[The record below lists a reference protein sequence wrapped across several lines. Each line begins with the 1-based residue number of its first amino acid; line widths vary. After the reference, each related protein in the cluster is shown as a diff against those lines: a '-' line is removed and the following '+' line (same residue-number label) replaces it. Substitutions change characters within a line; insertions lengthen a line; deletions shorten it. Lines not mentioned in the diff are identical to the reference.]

1 MREKV
6 YKHGPWVYRYM
17 CRSCGH
23 TVTHPQHQHPCTCC
37 GGDFGH
43 KTSMR
48 KIWLEPV
55 SESESDH
62 EPKSV
67 PKTRFEKFL
76 AILGIEPP
84 SPTPRQKSKTKQA
97 KWRWQF
103 HSEVEDDSGV
113 IRHEEFFR

>member
-6 YKHGPWVYRYM
+6 YRHGPWVYRYM

-23 TVTHPQHQHPCTCC
+23 TVTHPQHQHPCTRC

-55 SESESDH
+55 P
-62 EPKSV
+62 EPE
-67 PKTRFEKFL
+67 PEPEPELKTRFERFL
-76 AILGIEPP
+76 AILGLERPDP
-84 SPTPRQKSKTKQA
+84 APKPKPKPKQV

-113 IRHEEFFR
+113 IRHEEFFK